1 MKLPQQNIFPLRL
14 SPDLTNT
21 LHTASTLTGI
31 TKSELIRN
39 SLRKYLTEL
48 DRSGIKE
55 ALTRLKSV

>member
-14 SPDLTNT
+14 SLDLSNT
-21 LHTASTLTGI
+21 LHTASTSTGI
-31 TKSELIRN
+31 TKSDLIR
-39 SLRKYLTEL
+39 SGLRKYLTEL